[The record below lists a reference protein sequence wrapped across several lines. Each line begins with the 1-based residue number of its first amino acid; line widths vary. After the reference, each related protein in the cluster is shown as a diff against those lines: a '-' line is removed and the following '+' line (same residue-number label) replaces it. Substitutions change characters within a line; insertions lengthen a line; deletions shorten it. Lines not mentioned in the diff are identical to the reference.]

1 MLLRAVGGERV
12 SESLEGRNWRL
23 GRALSPDPGAAH
35 KKKEAGRQKSRVTS
49 SNFIT
54 VGKAGVSITSE
65 ESRFSRIAA
74 AERSNDPERQSGL
87 KGWDRDPREAVPDA
101 CLRDNHPWVR
111 GTASPRPPLRV
122 VTFLGTSSILILT
135 TVHRVCPPLPRLRS

>member
-1 MLLRAVGGERV
+1 M
-12 SESLEGRNWRL
+12 
-23 GRALSPDPGAAH
+23 
-35 KKKEAGRQKSRVTS
+35 
-49 SNFIT
+49 
-54 VGKAGVSITSE
+54 GKAGVSITSE

-87 KGWDRDPREAVPDA
+87 KGWDRGPREAVPDA

-122 VTFLGTSSILILT
+122 VTSLGTINILILT
-135 TVHRVCPPLPRLRS
+135 TEGMSPSAQIEILTQTGV